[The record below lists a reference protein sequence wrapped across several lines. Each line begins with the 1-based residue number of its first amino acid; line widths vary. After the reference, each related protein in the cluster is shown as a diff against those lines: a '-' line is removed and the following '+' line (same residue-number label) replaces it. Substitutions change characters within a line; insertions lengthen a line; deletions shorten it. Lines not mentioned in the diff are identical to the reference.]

1 MGIGDVLAAYPASLL
16 RFSVGVRKS
25 NGRRKQMTTE
35 SMEAYSLEVGDQ
47 IAVNGEVFR
56 IVDIEDGD
64 NLDYRFVLVDEE
76 GYRRHIEAEF
86 QKKFEIVL
94 DNLSAI

>member
-1 MGIGDVLAAYPASLL
+1 
-16 RFSVGVRKS
+16 
-25 NGRRKQMTTE
+25 MTTE
-35 SMEAYSLEVGDQ
+35 MEAYSLEVGDQ
-47 IAVNGEVFR
+47 VSINGGIFR

-86 QKKFEIVL
+86 QKKFHLIL
-94 DNLSAI
+94 DNLSEV

>member
-1 MGIGDVLAAYPASLL
+1 MGIVDVPVATLVSLQRL
-16 RFSVGVRKS
+16 LEGVRKS

-35 SMEAYSLEVGDQ
+35 MEAYSLEVGDQ
-47 IAVNGEVFR
+47 VSINGGIFR

-76 GYRRHIEAEF
+76 GYRRHIEAESR
-86 QKKFEIVL
+86 KKFRLVL
-94 DNLSAI
+94 DNFSEV